1 MYSAEA
7 ERYID
12 PLCCALLAQW
22 GRRERPAVSRCR
34 IWKNKERL
42 HEPHIRACVMSLMRL
57 KVLMSF
63 MNPLNLIYEF

>member
-34 IWKNKERL
+34 IWKKKERL
-42 HEPHIRACVMSLMRL
+42 HESHMSLCD
-57 KVLMSF
+57 
-63 MNPLNLIYEF
+63 EFHAS